1 MIFKMKRF
9 PLPLLLLFTAL
20 STASAQDRLRVV
32 TTTSDLRSL
41 VKAVGAER
49 VIVSNLVP
57 AGERVEEYQPRLQ
70 DVGIL
75 KDAKLVIRAGPGID
89 PWFDKVLARAAAKNG
104 RTGIER
110 GEAGHLD
117 ASASAAANDPLLVS
131 AGFARTR
138 RDIRR
143 DAGPNP
149 HYWLDPKSAEPITQA
164 IVDAFSRLDPAGKS
178 YYETNRHAF
187 LARLNGKMEEW
198 QGRLRPLE
206 DLPMV
211 ALHADWDYFANRFR
225 LDIVDVLARRDRS
238 PPRRAKMKEIEEMI
252 RNGKVKM
259 IITEANE
266 PERHANR
273 LAKSTGVK
281 VVELTGTVGGLPNT
295 DDYIA
300 MFDANVNALVAAF
313 EKK

>member
-1 MIFKMKRF
+1 MKRF
-9 PLPLLLLFTAL
+9 LLALAVLFTAV
-20 STASAQDRLRVV
+20 STGSAQDRLRVV

-57 AGERVEEYQPRLQ
+57 AGDRVEEYQPRLQ

-89 PWFDKVLARAAAKNG
+89 PWFDKLLARSAQKNG
-104 RTGIER
+104 PTGIER
-110 GEAGHLD
+110 GEPGHMD
-117 ASASAAANDPLLVS
+117 ASLVAAANDPLLVS

-138 RDIRR
+138 RASRGG
-143 DAGPNP
+143 GPNP
-149 HYWLDPKSAEPITQA
+149 HYWLDPKSAEPITKA
-164 IVDAFSRLDPAGKS
+164 MVDAFSKLDPAGKPYFES
-178 YYETNRHAF
+178 NRQAF
-187 LARLNGKMEEW
+187 LSRLNSKIEEW
-198 QGRLRPLE
+198 QSRLRPLQGV
-206 DLPMV
+206 PMV
-211 ALHADWDYFANRFR
+211 ALHDDWEYFANRFR
-225 LDIVDVLARRDRS
+225 LDIVDTLAARDRA
-238 PPRRAKMKEIEEMI
+238 PPKRAKMAEIEKLI
-252 RNGKVKM
+252 RDGKVKL

-273 LAKSTGVK
+273 LAKRTGVK
-281 VVELTGTVGGLPNT
+281 TVELTGTVGGLPNT

-300 MFDANVNALVAAF
+300 MFDANVNALTAAI

>member
-1 MIFKMKRF
+1 MR
-9 PLPLLLLFTAL
+9 PLTKQLLLALALLFTGL
-20 STASAQDRLRVV
+20 STGSAQDRLRVV

-75 KDAKLVIRAGPGID
+75 KDAKLVIRTGPGID
-89 PWFDKVLARAAAKNG
+89 PWFDKLLARNAKKNG
-104 RTGIER
+104 TSGIER
-110 GEAGHLD
+110 GEPGHLD
-117 ASASAAANDPLLVS
+117 ASLVAAKNDPLLVS

-138 RDIRR
+138 RASRVS
-143 DAGPNP
+143 APNP
-149 HYWLDPKSAEPITQA
+149 HYWLDPKSADAITA
-164 IVDAFSRLDPAGKS
+164 AMVEAFSRFDPEGKS
-178 YYETNRHAF
+178 YFESNRRAF
-187 LARLNGKMEEW
+187 LARLDSKMEEW
-198 QGRLRPLE
+198 QSRLLPLRSV
-206 DLPMV
+206 PMV
-211 ALHADWDYFANRFR
+211 ALHDDWDYFANRFR
-225 LDIVDVLARRDRS
+225 LDIVDTLAARDRS
-238 PPRRAKMKEIEEMI
+238 PPKRAKMREIEQMI
-252 RNGKVKM
+252 EDGKVKM

-266 PERHANR
+266 PHRHANR

-281 VVELTGTVGGLPNT
+281 VVDLAGTVGGLPNT